1 MIDPYAGRT
10 TSPTST
16 TSTAEAARRAEEQ
29 AARTAPPPVE
39 ESPVFR
45 PGFWRSKKF
54 IAAASASVLCFG
66 AAAFTGNL
74 NAQTALLCA
83 SPLLGYLGVEGGLD
97 LAAIIK
103 RK

>member
-1 MIDPYAGRT
+1 MTD
-10 TSPTST
+10 TST
-16 TSTAEAARRAEEQ
+16 ISTTESARRAQEQ
-29 AARTAPPPVE
+29 AAAHAPLPPLAATE
-39 ESPVFR
+39 ESPIFR

-74 NAQTALLCA
+74 SAQTALLCA
-83 SPLLGYLGVEGGLD
+83 TPLLGYLGVEGGLD
-97 LAAIIK
+97 LAAILK